1 MCDDRDDESSA
12 MLTALPS
19 FGQPP
24 KLSASPYSISLQY
37 SSPAEAEE
45 DGSNDDFEFSL
56 LIRDYETHLPIA
68 ADKIFSN
75 GHILPVYPVLANRP
89 NTSAAFTEK
98 PKRQQLLQLL
108 MEEHGWSTSETSSSY
123 TDELEGIPLGTYCLW
138 PPAQSHGSVSKCC
151 STGSIFLWWIRD
163 LVLRRSNSDK
173 KKVVILAAEEKRST
187 VRKLHAEG
195 AKNKGKVNEKKGKE
209 MDLITAHQLYY
220 GQSGRGGSRK
230 SYLPY
235 KQEIG
240 GLFHR
245 AG

>member
-1 MCDDRDDESSA
+1 

-24 KLSASPYSISLQY
+24 KLSATPYTISPQNFY
-37 SSPAEAEE
+37 PAEAEE
-45 DGSNDDFEFSL
+45 DGSNEDFEFSL
-56 LIRDYETHLPIA
+56 LIRDGETHLPIA

-75 GHILPVYPVLANRP
+75 GHILPIYPALV
-89 NTSAAFTEK
+89 NTSAAFPEK
-98 PKRQQLLQLL
+98 PKRQRLLQLL
-108 MEEHGWSTSETSSSY
+108 MEEHDWSTSETSSSY

-138 PPAQSHGSVSKCC
+138 PPAQSHSSVSKCC
-151 STGSIFLWWIRD
+151 SSGSMFLWWIRD
-163 LVLRRSNSDK
+163 VVLRRSNSDR
-173 KKVVILAAEEKRST
+173 KKVVILAAEDKRST
-187 VRKLHAEG
+187 ERKLDAEG

-220 GQSGRGGSRK
+220 GQNGRGGSRK

-235 KQEIG
+235 KPEIG